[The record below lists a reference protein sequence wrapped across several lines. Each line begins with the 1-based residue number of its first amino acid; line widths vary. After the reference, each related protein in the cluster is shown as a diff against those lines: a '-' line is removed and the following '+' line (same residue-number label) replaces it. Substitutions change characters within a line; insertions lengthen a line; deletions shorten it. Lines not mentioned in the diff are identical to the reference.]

1 MDNPA
6 LGSGKLAAYYGYM
19 RANNAVVLALFFLLG
34 VGLFEARA
42 SWLVMITA
50 GLAAAALFWR
60 RRATWRRVAIISM
73 AIFAGAFYCAFRLN
87 WSRGDLVLGEE
98 VKVAG
103 TVLEAEPSGSLLRIT
118 ASTEGSG
125 EQIEMATFSAL
136 APEYGDI
143 VEATG
148 VLKSA
153 GGGRISFTSP
163 VDAKIVGHA
172 GVNPVARELF
182 RLRDALS
189 AKIKRALPA
198 DKSALALG
206 ILLGD
211 KSDFTKEFSRRINK
225 SGLAHIAALSG
236 YNVAILSVY
245 FSGAVGFL
253 ILHRGWRLIV
263 TSAAILLFII
273 MTGASASLVRAGIMG
288 IVGLILKSGGR
299 ITDTK
304 FPIIWTAFFMVV
316 ADPKV
321 LLFDRGFELSF
332 AALLGL
338 VYLEPVLKKR
348 VGKILRAGES
358 AWTGW
363 KEVAV
368 QTVSA
373 ELAVAP
379 LVAIFFRQF
388 SPWAVLSNIAVL
400 PTIPLAMFLT
410 FLTAL
415 AGFASSS
422 LSLIFSWPLSILIG
436 YEELVINIFG
446 GAIL

>member
-60 RRATWRRVAIISM
+60 RRATWGRVAIISM

-245 FSGAVGFL
+245 FSGAVDFL

-273 MTGASASLVRAGIMG
+273 MTGAAPPSRASIP
-288 IVGLILKSGGR
+288 GGR
-299 ITDTK
+299 RHSRCRQKLLSHSALPLLSVRRGDRSDSGSEALSRFS
-304 FPIIWTAFFMVV
+304 FPPA
-316 ADPKV
+316 PKPAPIPSPAV
-321 LLFDRGFELSF
+321 RRGRRPLGSSLHCPRRSVRCLPRRHRKNKRSVRYLARGTRK
-332 AALLGL
+332 AA
-338 VYLEPVLKKR
+338 PSHR
-348 VGKILRAGES
+348 IAPPKILI
-358 AWTGW
+358 T
-363 KEVAV
+363 
-368 QTVSA
+368 
-373 ELAVAP
+373 
-379 LVAIFFRQF
+379 
-388 SPWAVLSNIAVL
+388 
-400 PTIPLAMFLT
+400 
-410 FLTAL
+410 
-415 AGFASSS
+415 SSS
-422 LSLIFSWPLSILIG
+422 
-436 YEELVINIFG
+436 
-446 GAIL
+446 